1 MQVYALYYVFYSLS
15 LRLVSQCVLI
25 YYSFSY
31 YPIFCTEKAAGSDN
45 LKGDIYI
52 FLKKYLY

>member
-52 FLKKYLY
+52 FLKKY